1 MLYVLVA
8 MHVCEVNA
16 PACWGFREDLQLILF
31 RFLVEILVLLI
42 VVAIRL
48 IATAQ
53 SVNPAELLHTK
64 LHVNYYTTMEQE
76 RC

>member
-1 MLYVLVA
+1 MLGVL
-8 MHVCEVNA
+8 
-16 PACWGFREDLQLILF
+16 RLILF
-31 RFLVEILVLLI
+31 RFLVEILVLPI
-42 VVAIRL
+42 IVAIRL